1 MSVCAKGVSRG
12 VHNIAFSVS
21 PDRFRAFD
29 LFFFSSEGQN
39 FLMMSDYYKLLSR
52 DIEHHCKPS
61 SGDIKNVYKPLLRDV
76 KERYKPLL
84 SDVKNVTN
92 RC

>member
-1 MSVCAKGVSRG
+1 
-12 VHNIAFSVS
+12 
-21 PDRFRAFD
+21 
-29 LFFFSSEGQN
+29 
-39 FLMMSDYYKLLSR
+39 MMSDYYKLLSR

-92 RC
+92 RCWEMLRTLQTVVERC